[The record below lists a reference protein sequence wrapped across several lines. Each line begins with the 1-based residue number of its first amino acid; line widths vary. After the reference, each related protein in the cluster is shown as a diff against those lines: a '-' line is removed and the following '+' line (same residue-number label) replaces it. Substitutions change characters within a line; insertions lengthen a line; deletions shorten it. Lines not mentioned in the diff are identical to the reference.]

1 MHQNSI
7 RYPGESRARGTRIVE
22 QDGYKGKNYFSVVY
36 GSQTLT
42 VHAADQLAALFV
54 AAKHWG
60 YKFSRP
66 EYHQNAKAY
75 KLPVKPDLLFG

>member
-1 MHQNSI
+1 MKKNSI
-7 RYPGESRARGTRIVE
+7 GYPDEPAPRRQRIAE
-22 QDGYKGKNYFSVVY
+22 QDGYDGKNYFSVVY
-36 GSQTLT
+36 GSQTVT

-75 KLPVKPDLLFG
+75 KLHAKPDMFG